1 VAREFRVAI
10 LPVSRKI
17 GARQSKQ
24 EKSTWRAVQ
33 KDHPTTKEQA
43 DYSVDFSIA
52 GKKIPDYPI

>member
-1 VAREFRVAI
+1 MY
-10 LPVSRKI
+10 
-17 GARQSKQ
+17 

-43 DYSVDFSIA
+43 DYSVDFYIS